1 MPFISTNTWVLKIL
15 DGTMSHKMKA
25 LGGYALYDEA
35 FAGAREDAFDP
46 ATELSKKHAQFLKE
60 GKVWFIKACQ
70 KGHVE
75 TARLLLE
82 KGAAVDARTKKGG
95 TALMKACGDGQATA
109 ARLLLEKGA
118 EVDPMDSEGETA
130 LMLACRSG
138 DAEAAR
144 LLLEKGADRSLPTPD
159 GPPLLEVLDQLSLP
173 DEKAAALRAILS

>member
-95 TALMKACGDGQATA
+95 TALM
-109 ARLLLEKGA
+109 
-118 EVDPMDSEGETA
+118 
-130 LMLACRSG
+130 LACKTG
-138 DAEAAR
+138 HVEAAR

>member
-1 MPFISTNTWVLKIL
+1 MPFISTNTWVLKII
-15 DGTMSHKMKA
+15 DGTLSHRMKA

-95 TALMKACGDGQATA
+95 TALM
-109 ARLLLEKGA
+109 
-118 EVDPMDSEGETA
+118 
-130 LMLACRSG
+130 LACKTG
-138 DAEAAR
+138 HVEAAR

>member
-95 TALMKACGDGQATA
+95 TALM
-109 ARLLLEKGA
+109 
-118 EVDPMDSEGETA
+118 
-130 LMLACRSG
+130 LACKTG
-138 DAEAAR
+138 HVEAAR

-173 DEKAAALRAILS
+173 DEKEAELRALLA